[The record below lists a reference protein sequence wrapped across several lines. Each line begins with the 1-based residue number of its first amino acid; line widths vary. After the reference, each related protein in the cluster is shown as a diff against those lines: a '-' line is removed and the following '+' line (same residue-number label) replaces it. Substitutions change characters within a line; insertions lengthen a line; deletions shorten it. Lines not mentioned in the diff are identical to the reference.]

1 MGRFSGGRELSMKT
15 ILVAYDDTEPSR
27 RALDRAATLAEAFG
41 SRVLVTS
48 IAPLHYSTPRLT
60 LTVKE
65 RGEGLAAREEDMRQ
79 AQALLEERGIAAD
92 ALVARGDP
100 ASAIARLAEEHDVD
114 LVVVGTRE
122 LGALQRLLGQSVS
135 QAVSRRVRCDL
146 LIVHPGE

>member
-1 MGRFSGGRELSMKT
+1 MKT

-65 RGEGLAAREEDMRQ
+65 RGEGLAAREEDLRQ
-79 AQALLEERGIAAD
+79 AQAILEERGIAAESL
-92 ALVARGDP
+92 AAMGEP
-100 ASAIARLAEEHDVD
+100 GTAISRLAEEHDVD

-122 LGALQRLLGQSVS
+122 IGALQRLLGQSVS
-135 QAVSRRVRCDL
+135 QAVSRKVRCDL

>member
-1 MGRFSGGRELSMKT
+1 MKC

-65 RGEGLAAREEDMRQ
+65 RGESVAAREEDLQQ
-79 AQALLEERGIAAD
+79 AQDILKERGINSETK
-92 ALVARGDP
+92 VAQGEP
-100 ASAIARLAEEHDVD
+100 ASAIARMADENGVD

-122 LGALQRLLGQSVS
+122 LGSLQRLLGQSVS
-135 QAVSRRVRCDL
+135 QSVSRRVRCDL
-146 LIVHPGE
+146 LIVSPGD

>member
-1 MGRFSGGRELSMKT
+1 MKT

-27 RALDRAATLAEAFG
+27 RALDRAATLADAFG

-48 IAPLHYSTPRLT
+48 IAPLHYSSPRLT

-65 RGEGLAAREEDMRQ
+65 RGEGPAAREEDMQQ
-79 AQALLEERGIAAD
+79 AQALLQERGIAAE
-92 ALVARGDP
+92 ALPARGEP
-100 ASAIARLAEEHDVD
+100 ASTIARLAEENDVD

-135 QAVSRRVRCDL
+135 AGVSRRVRCDL
-146 LIVHPGE
+146 LIVHPGG

>member
-1 MGRFSGGRELSMKT
+1 MKT
-15 ILVAYDDTEPSR
+15 ILVAYDDTAPSR
-27 RALDRAATLAEAFG
+27 RALERAATLAQAFG

-79 AQALLEERGIAAD
+79 AQAILEERGIAAESL
-92 ALVARGDP
+92 AAMGEP
-100 ASAIARLAEEHDVD
+100 ATAIARLAEEHNVD

-146 LIVHPGE
+146 LIVHPGD

>member
-1 MGRFSGGRELSMKT
+1 MKT

-27 RALDRAATLAEAFG
+27 RALERAATLAEAFG

-79 AQALLEERGIAAD
+79 AQAILEERGIAAESL
-92 ALVARGDP
+92 AGMGDP
-100 ASAIARLAEEHDVD
+100 ATAIARLAEEHDVD

-146 LIVHPGE
+146 LIVHPGD